1 MSTLDQ
7 TLIQKYKQMVGFGN
21 IQNISNNT
29 TLFGNTTISSNLFVT
44 NNVIFYSNTSIG
56 SNILVSSNTNILGN
70 VSINN
75 LLTVSG
81 NTIINGNTSILSN
94 LYISNNSNIYGNLIV
109 NNNSIFTSNV
119 TMNSSLYISSNA
131 YLQNSINLTT
141 IQPITNTLSINGNI
155 INIGNSNSIIK
166 IIGSSNYVASNN
178 LNIIDKVVSLN
189 LNASTASGFDI
200 GNLSGIEIL
209 GTNGNGYIK
218 TDITATRFEIK
229 PPLNNSGY
237 ITILDLNNNLS
248 ISGTAIFQN
257 NITNLSS
264 LNILGNSN
272 IKGFATINNN
282 LNVSNNTVIQGS
294 ITINSNLFISNNSI
308 IQGLTTMNSNLNI
321 SGNSLLLGTATIFS
335 NLLISTN
342 TIINNNLTINSLLNI
357 SNNLLINNNTSI
369 NSSLYINTNA
379 IINGSSSINNS
390 LTVFGNTILNNVSIT
405 SNLYVTNNTTI
416 NGNVSYNSNL
426 NISGNTIIQGNTT
439 VGSYFT
445 LLGQMIMNLT
455 EYSDNATAKLGG
467 IPIWGF
473 YRTGG
478 IIKIRLNDTLPIITL
493 NGPLVLNVNVGIAY
507 SDPGASALDYLNNS
521 IPVYFSINNGSSI
534 LISGISTLITQT
546 SALIVGS
553 YTATYTATDSYGL
566 IGLNYRSINIINASP
581 IASLQFNSS
590 NQYFTRLFATNNSKQ
605 WTISIWLNCN
615 TTTAYQSIISS
626 YRSSGGYQSGLIYKY
641 NSYLRSWALNVAGS
655 GYDNLACVN
664 MISSNNWIH
673 VVIIYDSTQSI
684 GSNRYKCY
692 YNNVLQTNTGTY
704 APPAGGNVSL
714 NEILYE
720 FTNPTT
726 FYIGNR
732 NPLDSQY
739 VGYMSQFVFVD
750 NQALTPSSFGYL
762 NSNSQWAVQ
771 LYSGTFGPCGY
782 YLNFSNSSNVGLDSS
797 GNNNHWVATGL
808 SSSNINYSNLIP
820 Q

>member
-44 NNVIFYSNTSIG
+44 NNAIFYSNTSIG

-109 NNNSIFTSNV
+109 NSNSIFTSNV

-141 IQPITNTLSINGNI
+141 IQPITNTLNINGNI

-178 LNIIDKVVSLN
+178 LNISDKVVSLN

-209 GTNGNGYIK
+209 GTNGNGYIR

-248 ISGTAIFQN
+248 ISRTAIFQN

-272 IKGFATINNN
+272 IKGFTTINNN
-282 LNVSNNTVIQGS
+282 LNVSNDIIIQGS

-321 SGNSLLLGTATIFS
+321 SGNSLLLGTATILS

-342 TIINNNLTINSLLNI
+342 TIINNNLTIYSLLNI

-369 NSSLYINTNA
+369 NSSLYISTNA

-405 SNLYVTNNTTI
+405 SNLYISNNTTI

-445 LLGQMIMNLT
+445 LLGQMIMNLN

-493 NGPLVLNVNVGIAY
+493 NGQLAVNVNVGIAY
-507 SDPGASALDYLNNS
+507 NDPGASALDYSNTL

-534 LISGISTLITQT
+534 LISGLSTLITQT
-546 SALIVGS
+546 STLIVGS
-553 YTATYTATDSYGL
+553 YTATYTATDNTGL
-566 IGLNYRSINIINASP
+566 VGLNYRTINIITAP
-581 IASLQFNSS
+581 QLTSLQFNTS
-590 NQYFTRLFATNNSKQ
+590 NQYFTRLFPINNSKQ
-605 WTISIWLNCN
+605 WTISVWLNCN
-615 TTTAYQSIISS
+615 TTSTYQTILSS
-626 YRSSGGYQSGLIYKY
+626 YTTPGNYQSGFIFKSSALLK
-641 NSYLRSWALNVAGS
+641 SFALN
-655 GYDNLACVN
+655 
-664 MISSNNWIH
+664 SSNIYETLAHSNIMTTNTWTH
-673 VVIIYDSTQSI
+673 LVIIYDSTQSI
-684 GSNRYKCY
+684 GSNRYKWY
-692 YNNVLQTNTGTY
+692 YNNILQSNTIG
-704 APPAGGNVSL
+704 VSTIPL
-714 NEILYE
+714 NSVLYE
-720 FTNPTT
+720 FTKSTT
-726 FYIGNR
+726 FNIGNR
-732 NPLDSQY
+732 FAIDSQY
-739 VGYMSQFVFVD
+739 VGYMSQFIFVD

-762 NSNSQWAVQ
+762 NGSSQWAVKV
-771 LYSGTFGPCGY
+771 YNGTFGPSGY

-808 SSSNINYSNLIP
+808 SSSNINYSNLMP